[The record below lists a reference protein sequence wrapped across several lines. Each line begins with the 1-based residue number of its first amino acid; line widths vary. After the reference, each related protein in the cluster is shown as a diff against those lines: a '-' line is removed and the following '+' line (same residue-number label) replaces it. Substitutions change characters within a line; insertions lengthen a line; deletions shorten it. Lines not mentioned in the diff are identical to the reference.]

1 MTVSAVQEATAPLSA
16 PAARHPVLAALVVVP
31 VLATVYQT
39 IVLTDVTSD
48 VVRKGIE
55 GDSYQ
60 MLWTNLTWGIATFYG
75 IFLGLWA
82 MARIGARYTIAIG
95 LAFFALGNGLCG
107 ASVDVPTLA
116 AARLVEGIG
125 KGMTIG
131 LYRATLYRQFDKAVL
146 IAVGIYGVIAYS
158 TRPVTPFVTAY
169 VNDSLSWRWI
179 YWVNVPIA
187 LLGLVLVIRTFR
199 PDRPPKPLPLPI
211 DWFAVTLFAVWV
223 SCLLFTCGWY
233 RRWGGWSSDAF
244 TVTATCSIVVPFILL
259 AWVASGLSPDDHLRR
274 LLRVR
279 GYVLAMCVRML
290 LLVNFSAVLAVMG
303 KYLIELRDYPRDV
316 AGWVMAPAGPAMAAS
331 TLLTVCFHRRALRPV
346 WLLVGV
352 LGSAGCLW
360 WLSGVDNYTP
370 KENVAVGLACWGLF
384 LGLFPPVFLT
394 DEFEALERQ
403 DALYGPALA
412 IVFLVLPLLVVPIT
426 TGTAISAWTDRA
438 LDSER
443 LNLREERAAVH
454 EAQVRVADDY
464 RQRGVDGPELSS
476 LTGTSLGAV
485 AKLESVARGFQD
497 GLMFLSLTM
506 LGLGLPLALLRFVTP
521 PRQQLIADPV
531 SRSGVP

>member
-1 MTVSAVQEATAPLSA
+1 MTATAVQGPPATAPGLWH
-16 PAARHPVLAALVVVP
+16 PALAALAVVP

-39 IVLTDVTSD
+39 IVLTDVTGD
-48 VVRKGIE
+48 VIRKGIE

-60 MLWTNLTWGIATFYG
+60 MLWTNLTWGVATLYG
-75 IFLGLWA
+75 IFLGMWA
-82 MARIGARYTIAIG
+82 MARIGARQTIAIG
-95 LAFFALGNGLCG
+95 LAVFALGNGLCG
-107 ASVDVPTLA
+107 ASVDVPSMA
-116 AARLVEGIG
+116 AARLVEGVG

-131 LYRATLYRQFDKAVL
+131 LYRATLYRQFDRAVL
-146 IAVGIYGVIAYS
+146 VAVGIYGVIAYA
-158 TRPVTPFVTAY
+158 TRPMTPLVTAY
-169 VNDSLSWRWI
+169 VNDLLSWRWV
-179 YWVNVPIA
+179 YWVNVPVA
-187 LLGLVLVIRTFR
+187 LLGLALVLRTFR
-199 PDRPPKPLPLPI
+199 PDRPPKPLPLRI
-211 DWFAVTLFAVWV
+211 DWFAVTLFAAWV

-233 RRWGGWSSDAF
+233 RRWGGWTSDAF
-244 TVTATCSIVVPFILL
+244 TVTATASAVLPLVLL
-259 AWVASGLSPDDHLRR
+259 AWAASGLSPDEHLRR

-303 KYLIELRDYPRDV
+303 KYLVELRDYPREV
-316 AGWVMAPAGPAMAAS
+316 AGWVLAPAGPAMAAS

-346 WLLVGV
+346 WLLAGV

-360 WLSGVDNYTP
+360 WLSGVDNFTP
-370 KENVAVGLACWGLF
+370 KGQVAAGLACWGLF

-403 DALYGPALA
+403 DALYGGAVSV
-412 IVFLVLPLLVVPIT
+412 VFLVLPLLVVPIT

-443 LNLREERAAVH
+443 LNLREERAAVR

-464 RQRGVDGPELSS
+464 RQRGVDGPELSA
-476 LTGTSLGAV
+476 LTGTALGAF

-497 GLMFLSLTM
+497 GLRFLSLTM
-506 LGLGLPLALLRFVTP
+506 LGIGLPLAVLRFVTP
-521 PRQQLIADPV
+521 PRQRLIADPV
-531 SRSGVP
+531 SGSGAG